1 MTLSGEVCGHPGRRE
16 NLSGEVWVMRS
27 LVINEFLQK
36 ALHVY
41 MSCLCPG
48 EGISLR
54 DQGHVSFAHS
64 QQVLSGSKSK
74 EVSASGIFP
83 CHPPPTP

>member
-1 MTLSGEVCGHPGRRE
+1 MTLSGEVCRHPGRRE

-27 LVINEFLQK
+27 PVINEFLQK

-48 EGISLR
+48 EGISLSDR
-54 DQGHVSFAHS
+54 GHVSFAHS
-64 QQVLSGSKSK
+64 QQVLSGSNSK
-74 EVSASGIFP
+74 EILAMGIFP
-83 CHPPPTP
+83 CRPPSTP

>member
-27 LVINEFLQK
+27 PVINEFLQK

-48 EGISLR
+48 EGISLS

-64 QQVLSGSKSK
+64 QQVLSGSNFK
-74 EVSASGIFP
+74 EVSAMGIFP
-83 CHPPPTP
+83 GCPPPTP